1 MKALL
6 FVLSIFAACSS
17 TTTQRPPPS
26 SRSEVEAFEPR
37 FVALV
42 SDRIIHRGASTHGL
56 GVGEN
61 GDRETTRAQWFDTI
75 GQAEK
80 MGFKRCAICLK

>member
-1 MKALL
+1 MKAIL

-42 SDRIIHRGASTHGL
+42 SDRIIHRGASTHGI
-56 GVGEN
+56 VIGEN
-61 GDRETTRAQWFDTI
+61 GDRASTRATWFETV
-75 GQAEK
+75 QEAEK
-80 MGFKRCAICLK
+80 SGFKPHVRFV